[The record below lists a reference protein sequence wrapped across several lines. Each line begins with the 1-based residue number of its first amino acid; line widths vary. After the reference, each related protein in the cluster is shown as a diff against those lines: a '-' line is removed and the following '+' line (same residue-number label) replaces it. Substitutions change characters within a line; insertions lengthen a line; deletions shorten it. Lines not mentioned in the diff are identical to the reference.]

1 MSNDI
6 LSAMTGFWFFSHNA
20 GNEMGHSG
28 LIINR
33 SVHLFTLVQVC
44 FVFVMFF
51 VAFVISSTTS
61 SDIVFQQM
69 FYF

>member
-1 MSNDI
+1 
-6 LSAMTGFWFFSHNA
+6 MTGFWFFSHNA
-20 GNEMGHSG
+20 GNEMGHNG
-28 LIINR
+28 LIKGT
-33 SVHLFTLVQVC
+33 VHLFTLVQVC

-51 VAFVISSTTS
+51 VAFVISSDTS